1 MCCRELERS
10 VANAVRLDDGSPVA
24 LHPTVRSLYPFYKVE
39 TYEEWLYWPIY
50 EFKLCFTNNLFR
62 CA

>member
-1 MCCRELERS
+1 M
-10 VANAVRLDDGSPVA
+10 ANAVRLDDGSPVA